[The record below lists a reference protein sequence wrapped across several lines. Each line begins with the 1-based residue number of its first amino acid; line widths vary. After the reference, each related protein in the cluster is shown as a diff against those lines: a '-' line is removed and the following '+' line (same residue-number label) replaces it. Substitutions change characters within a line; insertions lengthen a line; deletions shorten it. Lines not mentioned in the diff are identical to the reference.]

1 MPEFKIFT
9 LEIKDDGIQILS
21 IHDSIGSF
29 SDSEI
34 FKELEQLLHL
44 FDVSRSEDSSAKIV
58 PGLVV
63 DFAGVE
69 YFGSS
74 FLEAMRAI
82 WNRIEENKGKMV
94 LCNVCGVC
102 LEILEVSKFDTI
114 WPILDSRDEAIAALK
129 ESRQP

>member
-1 MPEFKIFT
+1 MPEFQIFT
-9 LEIKDDGIQILS
+9 LELKDEGIRILS

-29 SDSEI
+29 SDTEI
-34 FKELEQLLHL
+34 FKELEQLLPL
-44 FDVSRSEDSSAKIV
+44 FNVSHSEDSSQKVV
-58 PGLVV
+58 PGLVI
-63 DFAGVE
+63 DFEGVE

-114 WPILDSRDEAIAALK
+114 WPILGSRDEAIAALK
-129 ESRQP
+129 E